1 MKKIFSAISILMLLL
16 ILSGCN
22 FLNKTTTTTKN
33 TSQSTN
39 EFIEQY
45 LVNFDSMEGSI
56 VDSIYVVK
64 GNSIPVPIVQREGY
78 TLDGWYIS
86 YNNGI
91 TYDEKWD
98 FATFTVSNN
107 ITLYAKWVINKYT
120 ITFQSNGGTQI
131 DSITQ
136 DYNTYIYFPSNP
148 GKMGYTFEGWY
159 LDEDLNNQL
168 TFTTM
173 PAENVILYAK
183 YTEFNFPSTLI
194 IHYIRLDNN
203 YDQWSVWLWGS
214 EPITQVGSNFN
225 FTDTD
230 DLGKIFLIELEGTT
244 LEGSSLIGLVIRT
257 LNWDKDYPS
266 DRYIDMTGSN
276 EDGVVEVYIYDGNP
290 TVYLAPKD

>member
-1 MKKIFSAISILMLLL
+1 MKKIFSTISILMLLV

-22 FLNKTTTTTKN
+22 FLYETTTTTKDI
-33 TSQSTN
+33 SQSTT
-39 EFIEQY
+39 EFIERY
-45 LVNFDSMEGSI
+45 LVNFDSMEGST

-64 GNSIPVPIVQREGY
+64 GNSIPVPIVLREGY

-98 FATFTVSNN
+98 FTTFTVSNN

-136 DYNTYIYFPSNP
+136 DYNTSICLPSNP
-148 GKMGYTFEGWY
+148 AKMGYTFEGWY
-159 LDEDLNNQL
+159 LDEDLNNLL

-173 PAENVILYAK
+173 PAENIILYAK
-183 YTEFNFPSTLI
+183 YTIFNSPSTLI

-214 EPITQVGSNFN
+214 EPIPQDGANYN
-225 FTDTD
+225 FTNTD
-230 DLGKIFLIELEGTT
+230 ELGKIILIELDGTT
-244 LEGSSLIGLVIRT
+244 LEGFSLIGLVIRT
-257 LNWDKDYPS
+257 LSWDKDYPS
-266 DRYIDMTGSN
+266 DRYIDMTGYN
-276 EDGVVEVYIYDGNP
+276 VDGVVEVYIYDGDP